1 VAADRARE
9 ERDALVA
16 ELSAAYGLGGRPRR
30 TGDPG
35 ERARSAVTWRIR
47 DAIRRLEAAEPG
59 IGTHLRHAVHTG
71 TFCRYE
77 PERPVTW
84 LL

>member
-1 VAADRARE
+1 
-9 ERDALVA
+9 
-16 ELSAAYGLGGRPRR
+16 
-30 TGDPG
+30 
-35 ERARSAVTWRIR
+35 VTWRIR
-47 DAIRRLEAAEPG
+47 DAIRRLEAAEPA
-59 IGTHLRHAVHTG
+59 IGSHLRHAVHTG